1 MSLYDGII
9 MVTFIIIIYSI
20 FHIYLFL
27 MPVTA
32 AGSLILPLAAHISTF
47 CIGNM
52 SILWKMKGNFLFCF
66 CDKVIQ

>member
-20 FHIYLFL
+20 FHIDLFL

-32 AGSLILPLAAHISTF
+32 AGSQILPLAAHISTF

-52 SILWKMKGNFLFCF
+52 SILWKIKGNFLFLF
-66 CDKVIQ
+66 L

>member
-20 FHIYLFL
+20 FHIDLFL

-32 AGSLILPLAAHISTF
+32 AGSLILPLASHISTF

-52 SILWKMKGNFLFCF
+52 SIRQNLFFNF
-66 CDKVIQ
+66 DKVIQ